1 MPNTTFDNNSR
12 ICLQCQE
19 FTNSYYI
26 VVIKYVSL
34 MERESVAFLPYVL
47 NPLNPLIL
55 VCKLMGVVQINNN
68 NINSKLQ
75 YILQNCKFIEDI
87 IILVSAHPFL
97 SDSDTNQ
104 RIKGYRAR
112 PAFLF
117 YAPSLSTHRFW
128 DHV

>member
-1 MPNTTFDNNSR
+1 MGDDN
-12 ICLQCQE
+12 
-19 FTNSYYI
+19 
-26 VVIKYVSL
+26 
-34 MERESVAFLPYVL
+34 LPYVL
-47 NPLNPLIL
+47 NPLIL
-55 VCKLMGVVQINNN
+55 LKLMHKFISGVEINNN

-87 IILVSAHPFL
+87 IILVPAQPFL
-97 SDSDTNQ
+97 ADSDTNQ

-117 YAPSLSTHRFW
+117 YAPSQSTHRFW